1 MARAWSVEGI
11 AGDTLVADAA
21 PKIIGV
27 RLAELRHYRERALA
41 RTDPEDLHDLRVAT
55 RRLRAALGLLGGPL
69 GQAARGV
76 KALGD
81 ALGEVRDVDVLL
93 AWLAEAAARAE
104 PDERPGIERFAED
117 ERQRLPSLEAALRRT
132 DER

>member
-1 MARAWSVEGI
+1 MARPWNVEGI
-11 AGDTLVADAA
+11 AGNTPVAEAA

-27 RLAELRHYRERALA
+27 RLAELRHYRERAL
-41 RTDPEDLHDLRVAT
+41 RRSDPEDLHDMRVAT

-69 GQAARGV
+69 AEAARGV

-93 AWLAEAAARAE
+93 GWLDGERA
-104 PDERPGIERFAED
+104 
-117 ERQRLPSLEAALRRT
+117 Q
-132 DER
+132 